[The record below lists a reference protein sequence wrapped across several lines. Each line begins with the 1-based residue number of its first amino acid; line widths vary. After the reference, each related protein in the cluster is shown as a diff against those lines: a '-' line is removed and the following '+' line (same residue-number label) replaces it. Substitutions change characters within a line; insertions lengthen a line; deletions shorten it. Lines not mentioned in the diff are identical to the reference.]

1 MCKHIF
7 KKLALLLA
15 VALTAACGDM
25 KLQTDADYDGSV
37 LDPHI
42 PMTAWEY
49 FETRSDIFSEFM
61 AAIEYAGMKEYYTQ
75 TGHEYTFLALTNTAV
90 KNFISDQNH
99 SSLTECPV
107 EAVRNLLR
115 YHIVDG
121 FYSGYG
127 ELPVEAI
134 FVLTLRR
141 GEEGLMTMLTRKNP
155 WMADAGAII
164 VNDTGTNGSSP
175 MRTAISSNIMPTNGV
190 VHVFDSYCYYKK

>member
-1 MCKHIF
+1 
-7 KKLALLLA
+7 
-15 VALTAACGDM
+15 
-25 KLQTDADYDGSV
+25 
-37 LDPHI
+37 
-42 PMTAWEY
+42 
-49 FETRSDIFSEFM
+49 M

-99 SSLTECPV
+99 SSLTDCPV
-107 EAVRNLLR
+107 EVIRNLLS

-141 GEEGLMTMLTRKNP
+141 GETGLMTMLTRKNP

-164 VNDTGTNGSSP
+164 VNDTGTNGNSP
-175 MRTAISSNIMPTNGV
+175 MRKSVSCNIMPTNGV
-190 VHVFDSYCYYKK
+190 IHVFDSYCYYKK

>member
-49 FETRSDIFSEFM
+49 FEARSDIFSEFM

-75 TGHEYTFLALTNTAV
+75 TGHENTFLALTNTAV
-90 KNFISDQNH
+90 KNLISDQNH

-107 EAVRNLLR
+107 ESVRNLLR

-164 VNDTGTNGSSP
+164 VNATGTNGNSP
-175 MRTAISSNIMPTNGV
+175 MRKAISSNIMPTNGV